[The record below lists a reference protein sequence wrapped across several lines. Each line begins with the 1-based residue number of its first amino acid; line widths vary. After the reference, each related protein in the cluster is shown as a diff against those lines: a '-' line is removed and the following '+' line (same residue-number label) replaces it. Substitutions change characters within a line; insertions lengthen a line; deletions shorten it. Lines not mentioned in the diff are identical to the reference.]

1 MKNAKT
7 SDMRHKVKLYK
18 QVNVRNR
25 ELGTVETRWIKD
37 FEVWCR
43 EVTIYREQLETI
55 VSGAETLRDRKEF
68 ECRLTKTSKKISSR
82 HRLTYQGKMYRVSIV
97 GDTNGTHDRIRFLA
111 EALEDGGA

>member
-1 MKNAKT
+1 MKSARA
-7 SDMRHKVKLYK
+7 SDMRHKVKVYK

-25 ELGTVETRWIKD
+25 ELGTIEQRWVKD
-37 FEVWCR
+37 FEIWCR

-68 ECRLTKTSKKISSR
+68 ECRMTKQNQRLNTR
-82 HRLTYQGKMYRVSIV
+82 HRIVHEGKMYRVSIT
-97 GDTNGTHDRIRFLA
+97 GDTEGLHNRMRFLA